1 MLLLLG
7 RGIAYADVAVI
18 NRLDSFSRLVNS
30 YGPHSGCP
38 VFTSHTRILSYEAD
52 ASRSPAAENCGRGT
66 RSSLRNLGEPRGEG
80 FAEWLQMQCPAE
92 DFDHFSRTDAESQ
105 Y

>member
-18 NRLDSFSRLVNS
+18 HRLDSFSRLVNS

-52 ASRSPAAENCGRGT
+52 RYCARLDAQ
-66 RSSLRNLGEPRGEG
+66 LIL
-80 FAEWLQMQCPAE
+80 
-92 DFDHFSRTDAESQ
+92 HFVLETDYLDPYRLWRPNQSARAP
-105 Y
+105 